1 MWRILSRLHNFTRKR
16 CKALQADSVAAF
28 RTARPAAFS
37 THRQPADPGQRMR
50 TNAMTYQQ
58 TIADAGKEIGRFE
71 QTWNGIEAES
81 IARMRLQNRFK
92 TGLDIARYTA
102 KIMREDMAAY
112 DASPANY
119 TQSLGCWHGFIGQQ
133 KMISI
138 KKHFGTTKG
147 RYLYLSGWM
156 VAALRSEFGPL
167 PDQSMHEKTTVP
179 MLIEELYTFLR
190 QADARELGM
199 LFRDLDAA
207 RAAGDEVKTKQVQAA
222 IDGHQTHVVPIIA
235 DIDAGFGNAEATYLL
250 SKKMI
255 EAGACCIQIENQ
267 VSDEKQCGHQDGK
280 VTVPHEDFLAKI
292 RAVRYA
298 FMELGVEDGVIVART
313 DSLGAGLTKQIAFT
327 REAGDIGDQYN
338 SFLDCDE
345 VDAGNVGHGD
355 VLISRD
361 GKLLKPKR
369 LPSNLYQFRAGTGE
383 DRCVLDCITSLQN
396 GADLLWI
403 ETEKP
408 HIGQIGGMVDRIR
421 EVIPN
426 AKLVYNNSPS
436 FNWTLN
442 FREQVFDAW
451 SAEGKDVSAYDRA
464 KLMSIDYDGSDLSN
478 EADER
483 IRTFQRDAAAQAG
496 IFHHL
501 ITLPTYHTAALST
514 DNLAK
519 EYFGDQGMLGY
530 VKGVQRQEIRQGI
543 ACVKH
548 QNMSGSDIGDDH
560 KEYFAGEAALKA
572 GGSANT
578 MNQFAA

>member
-1 MWRILSRLHNFTRKR
+1 MSQYSDDI
-16 CKALQADSVAAF
+16 QAAAGLIASQGSAWDAIDPESVA
-28 RTARPAAFS
+28 
-37 THRQPADPGQRMR
+37 RMK
-50 TNAMTYQQ
+50 A
-58 TIADAGKEIGRFE
+58 
-71 QTWNGIEAES
+71 
-81 IARMRLQNRFK
+81 QNRFQS
-92 TGLDIARYTA
+92 GLDIARYTA
-102 KIMREDMAAY
+102 KIMREDMARY
-112 DASPANY
+112 DEDPSQY

-138 KKHFGTTKG
+138 KKHFNSTDR

-167 PDQSMHEKTTVP
+167 PDQSMHEKTSVSA
-179 MLIEELYTFLR
+179 LIEELYTFLR
-190 QADARELGM
+190 QADARELGG
-199 LFRDLDAA
+199 LFRDLDKA
-207 RAAGDEVKTKQVQAA
+207 RAEGNSVRERDIKNQ
-222 IDGHQTHVVPIIA
+222 IDNYQTHVVPIIA

-250 SKKMI
+250 AKKMI
-255 EAGACCIQIENQ
+255 EAGACALQIENQ

-292 RAVRYA
+292 RALRYA
-298 FMELGVEDGVIVART
+298 FLELGVDDGIIVART
-313 DSLGAGLTKQIAFT
+313 DSLGAGLTKQIAVT
-327 REAGDIGDQYN
+327 HEAGDLGDQYN

-345 VDAGNVGHGD
+345 VTPDELQNGD
-355 VLISRD
+355 VLIKQN
-361 GKLLKPKR
+361 GKLVHPKR
-369 LPSNLYQFRAGTGE
+369 LPSNLFQFRAGTGE
-383 DRCVLDCITSLQN
+383 DRCVLDSITSLQN

-426 AKLVYNNSPS
+426 AKLIYNNSPS

-442 FREQVFDAW
+442 FRQQVFDAW
-451 SAEGKDVSAYDRA
+451 VEEGKDVSAYDRD
-464 KLMSIDYDGSDLSN
+464 KLMSIDYDDSELSKV
-478 EADER
+478 ADEK
-483 IRTFQRDAAAQAG
+483 IRTFQADSSREAG

-514 DNLAK
+514 DTLAK
-519 EYFGDQGMLGY
+519 EYFGDLGMLGY
-530 VKGVQRQEIRQGI
+530 VLHVQREEIRNGI

-572 GGSANT
+572 AGEDNT
-578 MNQFAA
+578 MNQFS

>member
-1 MWRILSRLHNFTRKR
+1 MSYQDEI
-16 CKALQADSVAAF
+16 AQAEQLI
-28 RTARPAAFS
+28 
-37 THRQPADPGQRMR
+37 RQKGSPW
-50 TNAMTYQQ
+50 
-58 TIADAGKEIGRFE
+58 AGIGA
-71 QTWNGIEAES
+71 EAV
-81 IARMRLQNRFK
+81 ARMRLQNRFQ

-112 DASPANY
+112 DADPANY

-133 KMISI
+133 KLISI
-138 KKHFGTTKG
+138 KKHFGTTKR

-156 VAALRSEFGPL
+156 VAALRSDFGPL
-167 PDQSMHEKTTVP
+167 PDQSMHEKTSVP
-179 MLIEELYTFLR
+179 ALIEELYTFLR
-190 QADARELGM
+190 QADARELSLM
-199 LFRDLDAA
+199 FRDLDKA
-207 RAAGDEVKTKQVQAA
+207 RETGNQVEEQRLIHA
-222 IDGHQTHVVPIIA
+222 IDNYQTHVVPIIA

-250 SKKMI
+250 AKKMI
-255 EAGACCIQIENQ
+255 EAGACALQIENQ

-292 RAVRYA
+292 RACRYA
-298 FMELGVEDGVIVART
+298 FLELGITDGIIVART
-313 DSLGAGLTKQIAFT
+313 DSLGAGLTKQIAYSA
-327 REAGDIGDQYN
+327 EPGDIGDQYN
-338 SFLDCDE
+338 SFLDCEEITD
-345 VDAGNVGHGD
+345 VSTINGD
-355 VLISRD
+355 VVINRN
-361 GKLLKPKR
+361 GKLMRPKR
-369 LPSNLYQFRAGTGE
+369 LRSNLFQFREGTGA

-408 HIGQIGGMVDRIR
+408 HIEQIAGMVDRIR

-442 FREQVFDAW
+442 FRQQVFDRW
-451 SAEGKDVSAYDRA
+451 QQEGKDVSAYDRNR
-464 KLMSIDYDGSDLSN
+464 LMSVDYDGSELAD
-478 EADER
+478 EADEK
-483 IRTFQRDAAAQAG
+483 IRTFQRDAAKRAG

-519 EYFGDQGMLGY
+519 EYFGDAGMLGY
-530 VKGVQRQEIRQGI
+530 VLNVQRQEIRQGI

-548 QNMSGSDIGDDH
+548 QIMSGSDIGDDH

-572 GGSANT
+572 GGVHNT

>member
-1 MWRILSRLHNFTRKR
+1 MSYQSQV
-16 CKALQADSVAAF
+16 QAAA
-28 RTARPAAFS
+28 AAV
-37 THRQPADPGQRMR
+37 
-50 TNAMTYQQ
+50 N
-58 TIADAGKEIGRFE
+58 GKSG
-71 QTWNGIEAES
+71 WES
-81 IARMRLQNRFK
+81 ISAENVARMRLQNRFQS
-92 TGLDIARYTA
+92 GLDIARYTA
-102 KIMREDMAAY
+102 AIMRCDMAAY
-112 DASPANY
+112 DADPASY

-133 KMISI
+133 KLISI
-138 KKHFGTTKG
+138 KKHFGTTDK

-156 VAALRSEFGPL
+156 IAALRSEFGPL
-167 PDQSMHEKTTVP
+167 PDQSMHEKTSVP
-179 MLIEELYTFLR
+179 ALIEELYTFLR
-190 QADARELGM
+190 QADARELGG

-207 RAAGDEVKTKQVQAA
+207 RAAGDAVKAKAVENQ
-222 IDGHQTHVVPIIA
+222 IDNFQTHVVPIIA

-250 SKKMI
+250 AKKMI
-255 EAGACCIQIENQ
+255 EAGACALQIENQ

-280 VTVPHEDFLAKI
+280 VTVPHEDFVAKI
-292 RAVRYA
+292 RAIRYA
-298 FMELGVEDGVIVART
+298 FLELGVEDGIIVART
-313 DSLGAGLTKQIAFT
+313 DSLGAGLTKQIAFS
-327 REAGDIGDQYN
+327 REPGDIGDQYN
-338 SFLDCDE
+338 SFLDCEEID
-345 VDAGNVGHGD
+345 VSQVGNGD
-355 VLISRD
+355 VVISRN
-361 GKLLKPKR
+361 GKLLRPKR
-369 LPSNLYQFRAGTGE
+369 LASNLFQFRAGSGE
-383 DRCVLDCITSLQN
+383 DRCVLDCINSLQN

-408 HIGQIGGMVDRIR
+408 HIGQIAEMVNRIR
-421 EVIPN
+421 EVIPT

-442 FREQVFDAW
+442 FRQQVYDAYV
-451 SAEGKDVSAYDRA
+451 AAGKDVSAYDRA
-464 KLMSIDYDGSDLSN
+464 RLMSVDYDGTELAQ

-519 EYFGDQGMLGY
+519 EYFGDAGMLGY
-530 VKGVQRQEIRQGI
+530 VKNVQRAEIRQGI

-572 GGSANT
+572 GGAHNT

>member
-1 MWRILSRLHNFTRKR
+1 LSPEFCDSSKEYVVSNYAST
-16 CKALQADSVAAF
+16 ADQAGAVI
-28 RTARPAAFS
+28 ARNGPS
-37 THRQPADPGQRMR
+37 W
-50 TNAMTYQQ
+50 NAISPEYV
-58 TIADAGKEIGRFE
+58 
-71 QTWNGIEAES
+71 
-81 IARMRLQNRFK
+81 ARMRLQNRFK

-102 KIMREDMAAY
+102 KIMRDDMAAY
-112 DASPANY
+112 DKDAGQY

-133 KMISI
+133 KLIAI
-138 KKHFGTTKG
+138 KKHHGSTKR

-156 VAALRSEFGPL
+156 VAALRSDFGPL
-167 PDQSMHEKTTVP
+167 PDQSMHEKTSVSS
-179 MLIEELYTFLR
+179 LIAELYTFLR
-190 QADARELGM
+190 QADARELGG

-207 RAAGDEVKTKQVQAA
+207 RGAKDAAREKDLLSR
-222 IDGHQTHVVPIIA
+222 IDNFQTHVVPIIA

-250 SKKMI
+250 AKQMI

-298 FMELGVEDGVIVART
+298 FMELGVDDGVIVART
-313 DSLGAGLTKQIAFT
+313 DSLGAGLTKQIAYT
-327 REAGDIGDQYN
+327 LEPGDLGDQYN
-338 SFLDCDE
+338 SFLDCEE
-345 VDAGNVGHGD
+345 VTPATMKNGD
-355 VLISRD
+355 VIINRS
-361 GKLLKPKR
+361 GKLLRPKR
-369 LPSNLYQFRAGTGE
+369 LPSNLFQFRTGTGE

-408 HIGQIGGMVDRIR
+408 HIGQIKGMVDRIR
-421 EVIPN
+421 EAVPN

-442 FREQVFDAW
+442 FRQQVFDAW
-451 SAEGKDVSAYDRA
+451 SKDGKDVSAYDRA
-464 KLMSIDYDGSDLSN
+464 RLMSAEYDASELSK
-478 EADER
+478 EADRR
-483 IRTFQRDAAAQAG
+483 IQSFQRDAARDAG

-519 EYFGDQGMLGY
+519 GYFGEEGMLAY
-530 VKGVQRQEIRQGI
+530 VAGVQRKEIREGI

-572 GGSANT
+572 GGKHNT
-578 MNQFAA
+578 MNQF